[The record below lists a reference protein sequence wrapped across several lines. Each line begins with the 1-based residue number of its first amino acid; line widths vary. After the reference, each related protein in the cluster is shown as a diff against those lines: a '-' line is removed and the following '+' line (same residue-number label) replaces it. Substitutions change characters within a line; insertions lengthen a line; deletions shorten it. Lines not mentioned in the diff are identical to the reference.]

1 MGVRVEEFV
10 PVPKGDKV
18 ALDNGWEGQA
28 WSEVTHA
35 LDAEVVANFKD
46 YAESGAVFRRTL
58 GRGEVWYLATRV
70 ADLDPLLAALGVTG
84 EFPEAPADLELVRR
98 SHEDGPSYVF
108 AINDG
113 SDPEVP
119 ATGRNLLTGTAWSP
133 ALSLK
138 PGGCAV
144 IREA

>member
-46 YAESGAVFRRTL
+46 YPESGAVFRRTL

-70 ADLDPLLAALGVTG
+70 ADL
-84 EFPEAPADLELVRR
+84 
-98 SHEDGPSYVF
+98 
-108 AINDG
+108 
-113 SDPEVP
+113 
-119 ATGRNLLTGTAWSP
+119 ATGRNFLTGTAWSP